1 MSERSKLASIIVTA
15 AAVLIAT
22 ILAISAMAVLTIR
35 ANQEVLQRGTVID
48 RLRQTLSSMK
58 DAETGQR
65 GYLLTDDER
74 YLEPYNRALPEV
86 HAELDAL
93 ANARPPGR
101 IPAADLSALSVLA
114 DQRIAQLNETI
125 AVRRTQGLPA
135 ALAIVQSNRGM
146 HVMDAMRSAV
156 ARIITAQELALD
168 GAHERAD
175 ALVYESRLVVGLAAL
190 LNLAVLFWAYWRITE
205 ETAARQDAAREVR
218 RQRDLLEITLG
229 SIGDAVI
236 ITDSE
241 ARITF
246 LNPLAEKLTG
256 WKFPE
261 ALNQPCANVFRIVN
275 QDSRAPVESPL
286 NKVLRLGVV
295 TGLANHTLLIRKD
308 GSEVPID
315 DSGAPIREA
324 DGSMR
329 GVILIFRD
337 ISDQRAAHRQLFEAN
352 QALEMASQ
360 TKDQF
365 LAALSHELRTPL
377 TPVLATLTTWEVS
390 DDLPSSFLADVQMLR
405 RNVELEARLID
416 DLLDVTRIAN
426 AKLSLNLELVD
437 AHELLQNVVAM
448 YQSEI
453 RAKRLSVSM
462 NLAAERH
469 YVKADPARLQQVFGN
484 ILNNATKFTA
494 PGGHIDISTS
504 NDFDQR
510 LKMIFTDNGI
520 GMSAE
525 TLESIFTPF
534 KQGRDVIAD
543 RYGGLGLGMA
553 ISKALVDVHAGTL
566 SAASPGLGRG
576 SVFTVSLPSIH
587 AQTSRIEAL
596 AGTGAAQG
604 FHADGMSILLVE
616 DHEDS
621 AEVLARL
628 LRLRG
633 YRVEIA
639 ATVADAIRLARSER
653 FDLLISDIGLPD
665 GTGVDLIHEIRRDSS
680 IPAIALTGFGM
691 DKDIA
696 RYRAAGF
703 NGHLTK
709 PVNFQRLEIAIG
721 QFLLRAPAANK

>member
-1 MSERSKLASIIVTA
+1 MSKRSKLTSIIVTA
-15 AAVLIAT
+15 AAILIAT
-22 ILAISAMAVLTIR
+22 ILAISAMAALTVR
-35 ANQEVLQRGTVID
+35 ANQEVLRRRAVID
-48 RLRQTLSSMK
+48 RVRQALSSMK
-58 DAETGQR
+58 DAESGQR
-65 GYLLTDDER
+65 GYLLTGDER
-74 YLEPYNRALPEV
+74 YLESYNRALTEV
-86 HAELDAL
+86 RAELDAL
-93 ANARPPGR
+93 TSAGLAGR
-101 IPAADLSALSVLA
+101 ISAADLSALSGLA
-114 DQRIAQLNETI
+114 DQRITVLNETI

-135 ALAIVQSNRGM
+135 ALAIVRSSLGE
-146 HVMDAMRSAV
+146 HGMDAMRNVV
-156 ARIITAQELALD
+156 ARIAAAQDRALD

-175 ALVYESRLVVGLAAL
+175 ALVYESRLVVGLAGL

-205 ETAARQDAAREVR
+205 ETRAREDAAREVR
-218 RQRDLLEITLG
+218 RQRDLLEITLA

-236 ITDSE
+236 ITDRE

-246 LNPLAEKLTG
+246 LNPVAEKLTG
-256 WKFPE
+256 WNFPE
-261 ALNQPCANVFRIVN
+261 AFNQPCANVFRIVN
-275 QDSRAPVESPL
+275 QDSGAPVESPVQ
-286 NKVLRLGVV
+286 KVLRLG
-295 TGLANHTLLIRKD
+295 TIAGLANHMLLIRKD
-308 GSEVPID
+308 GSEIPID

-324 DGSMR
+324 DGSML

-337 ISDQRAAHRQLFEAN
+337 ISDQRAAHRRLFEAN
-352 QALEMASQ
+352 QALELASQ
-360 TKDQF
+360 AKDQF

-390 DDLPSSFLADVQMLR
+390 DDLPSSFLADIQMLR

-469 YVKADPARLQQVFGN
+469 YVKADSARLQQVFGN
-484 ILNNATKFTA
+484 ILNNAVKFTA
-494 PGGHIDISTS
+494 SGGHIDISTS
-504 NDFDQR
+504 NDSEQR
-510 LKMIFTDNGI
+510 LKMIFADDGI
-520 GMSAE
+520 GMSAD
-525 TLESIFTPF
+525 TLEGIFAPF
-534 KQGRDVIAD
+534 NQGKDGITE

-553 ISKALVDVHAGTL
+553 ISKALVDVHAGAL
-566 SAASPGLGRG
+566 SAASQGLGQG
-576 SVFTVSLPSIH
+576 SVFTLSIPSIH
-587 AQTSRIEAL
+587 AETSRIEAI

-604 FHADGMSILLVE
+604 FQTDGMSILLVE

-633 YRVEIA
+633 YRVEA
-639 ATVADAIRLARSER
+639 CATVADAIRLARSER

-665 GTGVDLIHEIRRDSS
+665 GTGVDLIQEIRRDSS

-691 DKDIA
+691 DKDVA

-709 PVNFQRLEIAIG
+709 PVNFQRLEITIG
-721 QFLLRAPAANK
+721 QFLMRAPANK